1 MAEINIEWIPTS
13 EIKENPLNRK
23 IFNEISPEKFQALRT
38 YIKAKGLLKPLII
51 NAQNVLLSGHARLM
65 VCKDLGMKTVQVQR
79 LKFDDKR
86 GEDEFLIKD
95 NLLTRDLSAIEVARA
110 GIHMERTS
118 KKFQR
123 RGMPLRDYVAKTLGL
138 SPFQYVKIKAIL
150 DADDKSLI
158 RKVNSGELSVAKA
171 YSMLRTKRQRTRIGS
186 LIQTE
191 KPRLRLINE
200 DPMSSLSNF
209 RPKSCDVIIAEPPDP
224 YNSIWTELAAR
235 ALKDDGSLFILTQKN
250 FQCIADA
257 KLSSFS
263 LVVPICV
270 LGKTHQDGRFIYN
283 HRMLIWMAKS
293 SSPKIHEKKVSTV
306 WDFRNAE
313 DVMLEVFSR
322 IISLATTEAD
332 LIVNLFGDNRSLVTK
347 GETFGRNVFAI
358 QPNKDAFVR
367 EKLDI

>member
-1 MAEINIEWIPTS
+1 MANIKIEWIPVS
-13 EIKENPLNRK
+13 EIKENPLNRE
-23 IFNEISPEKFQALRT
+23 IFNEISPEKFQALKA
-38 YIKAKGLLKPLII
+38 YIKANGLLKPLII
-51 NAQNVLLSGHARLM
+51 NSENVLLSGHARLM
-65 VCKDLGMKTVQVQR
+65 ICKDLGMETVQIQR
-79 LKFDDKR
+79 LSFDDKK

-95 NLLTRDLSAIEVARA
+95 NLLTRDLSAIEVAKA
-110 GIHMERTS
+110 GIHLEKTS
-118 KKFQR
+118 KKFKR
-123 RGMPLRDYVAKTLGL
+123 RGMPLRDYVAKTLGM

-150 DADDKSLI
+150 DAGDKKLI
-158 RKVNSGELSVAKA
+158 RKVNAGDLSVAKA
-171 YSMLRTKRQRTRIGS
+171 YSMLRAKRQRNRIGS
-186 LIQTE
+186 LINTE

-200 DPMSSLSNF
+200 DPMSSLANF

-224 YNSIWTELAAR
+224 YNSIWTELASR

-250 FQCIADA
+250 FQCISDA

-293 SSPKIHEKKVSTV
+293 SSHRIQEKKISTV
-306 WDFRNAE
+306 WDFRNAG

-322 IISLATTEAD
+322 IINLATAEAD
-332 LIVNLFGDNRSLVTK
+332 LVVNLFGDNRSIVTK
-347 GETFGRNVFAI
+347 GDSFGRNIFAI
-358 QPNKDAFVR
+358 QPDKDAFVR